1 MLLFKLLQTLDDND
15 INALNVKWLRN
26 QIGIVSQEPILFD
39 LTIRENIAYGDNT
52 REVSMEEII
61 QAAKNANIHDFI
73 TSLTDV
79 SYVVPCRI
87 VPKWGLIVGSA
98 AVCEAWQIY
107 NKINLVGTTGKLLR
121 DNHFFNSKKPLQ
133 DIEKWSRAD
142 MWNENGQYIRILQ

>member
-87 VPKWGLIVGSA
+87 VPKWGLIVGGA
-98 AVCEAWQIY
+98 AVCEVWQI
-107 NKINLVGTTGKLLR
+107 
-121 DNHFFNSKKPLQ
+121 
-133 DIEKWSRAD
+133 
-142 MWNENGQYIRILQ
+142 